1 MKVKL
6 WDPPL
11 HSLCKVWASQNILV
25 EQAVMKEAFLYK
37 HGMSVTQRALRI
49 KDLNVQDTNNI
60 LRLLILN
67 IRFCT

>member
-11 HSLCKVWASQNILV
+11 HSLCKGWESQNILV

-37 HGMSVTQRALRI
+37 HGMSVTQRDLRI